1 MTREEV
7 AAAVSS
13 GAGECLVKVFVQPRA
28 GRCRLA
34 GLHDGE
40 LKLAVTAPP
49 VDGEANRAVCEFFAK
64 LSGVAKGRVEIRRGE
79 SSRHKLVAVA
89 GVELEDMITK
99 LMEK

>member
-7 AAAVSS
+7 AVAVLS